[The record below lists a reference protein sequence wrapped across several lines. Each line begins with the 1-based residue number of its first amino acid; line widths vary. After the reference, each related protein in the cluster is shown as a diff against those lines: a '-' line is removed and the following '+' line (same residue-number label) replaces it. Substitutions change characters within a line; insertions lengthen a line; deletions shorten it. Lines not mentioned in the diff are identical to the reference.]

1 MAQGVAVVIAW
12 LLGSRIGQYVLAGL
26 VFVAAVF
33 GIRHKWTGDGR
44 QQARD
49 ESNRQT
55 LDNVRKAN
63 EADNAV
69 AGADAAERVRLK
81 RKWTRE

>member
-1 MAQGVAVVIAW
+1 MIAW
-12 LLGSRIGQYVLAGL
+12 LLGSRIGQYVLVAL
-26 VFVAAVF
+26 AFTAAVF

-49 ESNRQT
+49 EANRQT

-63 EADNAV
+63 EAADAV
-69 AGADAAERVRLK
+69 DGADAAERVRLK